1 MKNAFLVLSYNH
13 PELTTRCIESILRVS
28 GNSDNQLRP
37 DGLILVHNGSEKKHR
52 DTLKIRFPNIQ
63 HLEIE
68 ENKGYAAGVNQ
79 GLRFAFKEFDR
90 VLFFTNDTELVE
102 LPKDLPKERG
112 LFAPLI
118 YFRKLDRIDSLG
130 GFFYPNLA
138 KLVHV
143 KNEKD
148 FSAYFSNTT
157 SKVSL
162 RRKIPYVPGSAFL
175 IDRDLFL
182 RLKGMDE
189 SLHTYWEDVDFSVR
203 CFLSGE
209 NVGIVKDWKLLHRVG
224 KTCHQKPF
232 YTTYLYQRNRRIVSF
247 RYANFFYKPL
257 LFALWFFP
265 FIRLLWKHYRTSP
278 QKFSLLLDSLKSSL
292 RKDEAKL

>member
-1 MKNAFLVLSYNH
+1 MRNAFLVLSYNH
-13 PELTTRCIESILRVS
+13 PELTTRCLESILRVCS
-28 GNSDNQLRP
+28 TSDNHLRP
-37 DGLILVHNGSEKKHR
+37 DGLILVHNGSEKKHIE
-52 DTLKIRFPNIQ
+52 TLKTRFPEIL

-68 ENKGYAAGVNQ
+68 INAGYASGVNQ
-79 GLRFAFKEFDR
+79 ALRFAFKEFDR
-90 VLFFTNDTELVE
+90 VLFFTNDTELVA

-112 LFAPLI
+112 LYAPLI
-118 YFRKLDRIDSLG
+118 YFRKLDKIDSLG

-148 FSAYFSNTT
+148 FSGYFSNIT
-157 SKVSL
+157 SKISL
-162 RRKIPYVPGSAFL
+162 RRKLPYVPGSAFL
-175 IDRDLFL
+175 IDRDLFH

-209 NVGIVKDWKLLHRVG
+209 NIGVIKDWQLLHRVG

-265 FIRLLWKHYRTSP
+265 FIRLLWKNYRTSP
-278 QKFSLLLDSLKSSL
+278 QKFSLLLDSLKNSL
-292 RKDEAKL
+292 QKDGAKP